1 MRNEMEILGM
11 DAPRRLAWLRANR
24 ATLMIVGL
32 AWLGLISWEFLHG
45 RAPWFLILMVP
56 VFAALRFLLYLH
68 YRRREPSDGQAQPAP
83 PGRAAAASRR

>member
-1 MRNEMEILGM
+1 MRNEMDILGM

-32 AWLGLISWEFLHG
+32 TWLGMIAWELFHG

-56 VFAALRFLLYLH
+56 VFAGLRSLLYLL
-68 YRRREPSDGQAQPAP
+68 YRRR
-83 PGRAAAASRR
+83 R